1 MGWFEEQIKQRKQA
15 DDQLFADAFRTI
27 ADSVVGAK
35 ANAALKDDFEK
46 TKSAIDEILHYYHCK
61 TVEVPESIEDFDEQL
76 EYLMRP
82 NGIMRRTVQLDDGW
96 YKDACGAMLGIRSDT
111 GEVVALLPNKL
122 TGYSFLDPSTGEKVR
137 IGRKNEKLIERQA
150 ICFYKPFPLK
160 KLGIPDLLRY
170 IAESLTVSDTVL
182 IVVTTALVTG
192 IGLLVPVIKKLLY
205 QDVLEAKSMRLLLAA
220 AVYLIAVTIS
230 RLMMSTASSIATG
243 RLSRKMDISVSAATM
258 MRVLS
263 LPTSFFKKYG
273 SGELSSHTQQVNT
286 LCSMLISTIFTSGL
300 ASLFSL
306 VSIAQI
312 FQYAPALVVPALI
325 IILVT
330 VVQSAVVTVVQQKY
344 SSQEMELSAK
354 ESGMVYAM
362 ISGVQKVR
370 LSGAEKRMFS
380 RWANLYAKRSKLTYQ
395 PTMFLTVNNAITV
408 AISLIGIIVMYQMAV
423 LSHVSVADYM
433 AFNTAYGVV
442 SGAFMS
448 LAATAMTFAEIGPVL
463 KMAKPILEAEPE
475 VSEGK
480 RVITQLNGNIEVSNV
495 SFRYEKNGPLIVN
508 NLSLKIKSGQ
518 YVAIVGTTGCGK
530 STLIRL
536 ILGFEKPQKGAI
548 YFDGKDLATID
559 LKSLHRK
566 IGTVMQDGKLFQGD
580 IFSNITISAPWLT
593 MDDAWEAAEYAG
605 IADDIRAMPMGMFTL
620 IAEGSGGISGG
631 QKQRLMIARA
641 VAPKPKILIF
651 DEATSALDNI
661 TQKKVS
667 EFLDQL
673 KCTRLVVAH
682 RLSTIRQCDRII
694 VLDKGHIVEDG
705 TYDELMSQHGFFS
718 ELVARQQINPEPA
731 EEQKQETEEEGDAP
745 EPERVII
752 SDEPA
757 EQEESEPE
765 EDGEESETAEDDE
778 NAEDSGDEAEEA
790 DDSAESEEQ
799 EEEAPESDG
808 AEDLSDENESRKDG

>member
-15 DDQLFADAFRTI
+15 DDALFADAFHTI
-27 ADSVVGAK
+27 ANSVLGAK
-35 ANAALKDDFEK
+35 ANSALKDDFEK

-61 TVEVPESIEDFDEQL
+61 TIDVPESIEDFDEQL

-96 YKDACGAMLGIRSDT
+96 YKDACGAMLGIRADT
-111 GEVVALLPNKL
+111 GEVVALLPDKL
-122 TGYSFLDPSTGEKVR
+122 SGYSFLDTSTGEKVK
-137 IGRKNEKLIERQA
+137 INKKTEKLLERQA

-160 KLGIPDLLRY
+160 KLGIPQLLRY
-170 IAESLTVSDTVL
+170 IAESLTVSDVVL

-192 IGLLVPVIKKLLY
+192 IGMLVPVINKLLFKN
-205 QDVLEAKSMRLLLAA
+205 VLEAKSMRLLLAA
-220 AVYLIAVTIS
+220 AVFLIAVTIS
-230 RLMMSTASSIATG
+230 KLMMAAANSIATG

-263 LPTSFFKKYG
+263 LPTSFFKQYG

-286 LCSMLISTIFTSGL
+286 LCSMLISTIFPSGL
-300 ASLFSL
+300 DSLFSL
-306 VSIAQI
+306 ASIVQI

-330 VVQSAVVTVVQQKY
+330 IVQSAVVTVVQQKY
-344 SSQEMELSAK
+344 SEQEMELSAK

-395 PTMFLTVNNAITV
+395 PTPFLTVNSAITV
-408 AISLIGIIVMYQMAV
+408 AISLIGIIVMYEMAV
-423 LSHVSVADYM
+423 ASHVSVADYM
-433 AFNTAYGVV
+433 AFNTAYGIV

-448 LAATAMTFAEIGPVL
+448 LASTAMTFAEIKPVL

-480 RVITQLNGNIEVSNV
+480 RVITQLNGNIDVSNV

-559 LKSLHRK
+559 LKSLRRK

-605 IADDIRAMPMGMFTL
+605 IADDIRRMPMGMFTL
-620 IAEGSGGISGG
+620 IGEGSGGISGG

-694 VLDKGHIVEDG
+694 VLNQGRIVEDG
-705 TYDELMSQHGFFS
+705 TYDELMAQKGFFS
-718 ELVARQQINPEPA
+718 ELVARQQINPEPEGKKKKKKTKEDGTAPEQEEDAISDESTA
-731 EEQKQETEEEGDAP
+731 EESDDSEGADGSDGTGDTGDPEEFGEETEESGDP
-745 EPERVII
+745 DESGG
-752 SDEPA
+752 SDK
-757 EQEESEPE
+757 EEVADDPDVTEEPE
-765 EDGEESETAEDDE
+765 EV
-778 NAEDSGDEAEEA
+778 
-790 DDSAESEEQ
+790 
-799 EEEAPESDG
+799 
-808 AEDLSDENESRKDG
+808 RKDE

>member
-1 MGWFEEQIKQRKQA
+1 MGWFDEQIKQRKQS
-15 DDQLFADAFRTI
+15 DDELFADAFRTI
-27 ADSVVGAK
+27 ADSVIGAK
-35 ANAALKDDFEK
+35 ANAALKNDFER
-46 TKSAIDEILHYYHCK
+46 TKNAIDEILHYYHCK
-61 TVEVPESIEDFDEQL
+61 TGEVPESITDFDEQL

-96 YKDACGAMLGIRSDT
+96 YRDASGAMLGIRSDT

-122 TGYSFLDPSTGEKVR
+122 SGYSFLDSNTGKKVR
-137 IGRKNEKLIERQA
+137 IGRRNEKLLERQA

-160 KLGIPDLLRY
+160 KLGIPQLLRY
-170 IAESLTVSDTVL
+170 IAESLTVSDALL
-182 IVVTTALVTG
+182 IVATTALVIG
-192 IGLLVPVIKKLLY
+192 IGMLAPVINKLLF

-220 AVYLIAVTIS
+220 AVYLIAVTLS
-230 RLMMSTASSIATG
+230 KLMMETANSIATG

-286 LCSMLISTIFTSGL
+286 LCSMLISAIFTSGL

-306 VSIAQI
+306 ASIAQI

-330 VVQSAVVTVVQQKY
+330 IAQSAFVTILQQKY
-344 SSQEMELSAK
+344 STQEMELSAK

-362 ISGVQKVR
+362 IGGVQKVR
-370 LSGAEKRMFS
+370 LAGAEKRMFS

-395 PTMFLTVNNAITV
+395 PTLFLTVNGAVTV
-408 AISLIGIIVMYQMAV
+408 AISLVGTIVMYQMAV
-423 LSHVSVADYM
+423 LSHISVANYM
-433 AFNTAYGVV
+433 AFNTAYGIV

-448 LAATAMTFAEIGPVL
+448 LASTAMTFAEIGPVL

-495 SFRYEKNGPLIVN
+495 SFKYEDNGPLIVN

-548 YFDGKDLATID
+548 YYDGKDLSTID

-605 IADDIRAMPMGMFTL
+605 IADDIRQMPMGMFTL

-641 VAPKPKILIF
+641 VAPKPRILIF

-694 VLDKGHIVEDG
+694 VLDKGRIVEDG
-705 TYDELMSQHGFFS
+705 TYDELVKKNGVFK
-718 ELVARQQINPEPA
+718 ELVARQQINPES
-731 EEQKQETEEEGDAP
+731 EGD
-745 EPERVII
+745 PEREAQEDGVPMPETP
-752 SDEPA
+752 DEPA
-757 EQEESEPE
+757 EAEEF
-765 EDGEESETAEDDE
+765 E
-778 NAEDSGDEAEEA
+778 NADGTAGAEEA
-790 DDSAESEEQ
+790 LTESEEQ
-799 EEEAPESDG
+799 EEADGLDG
-808 AEDLSDENESRKDG
+808 AGNAGDAEDPGKDG